1 MHTKV
6 EVKMT
11 DAFATKVKEKVS
23 AYSAETKKK

>member
-11 DAFATKVKEKVS
+11 DAFAATVKVKVS
-23 AYSAETKKK
+23 AYSAEKIK